1 MQAKIEELNSEFVS
15 SKSDLAKKYQIEN
28 GLAKSKVLAR
38 PEVDPVDVLGDFEY
52 KNELTTLI
60 RLDGY
65 IKKQETMAQKMIR
78 LDNLK
83 IPDDIDYDKV
93 DNLATEAKQKLQ
105 KIRPNTIGQASR
117 ISGINPSDIQM
128 LMFHIA
134 TNKKWN

>member
-1 MQAKIEELNSEFVS
+1 MVIL
-15 SKSDLAKKYQIEN
+15 
-28 GLAKSKVLAR
+28 
-38 PEVDPVDVLGDFEY
+38 
-52 KNELTTLI
+52 KN
-60 RLDGY
+60 
-65 IKKQETMAQKMIR
+65 KKQWNKKWFS

-117 ISGINPSDIQM
+117 ISGVNPSDIQM

>member
-1 MQAKIEELNSEFVS
+1 
-15 SKSDLAKKYQIEN
+15 
-28 GLAKSKVLAR
+28 
-38 PEVDPVDVLGDFEY
+38 
-52 KNELTTLI
+52 
-60 RLDGY
+60 
-65 IKKQETMAQKMIR
+65 MIR